1 MPKRTWNTKKSGF
14 FSFLMAFLLCF
25 GVFMGTAFALLRAP
39 ANTLPS
45 PPTESKIAPVWGSLN
60 TVVLLAVGQTPADAA
75 YYTLD
80 IKAELQSG
88 FLEPVPSRSVTV
100 NGRADTL
107 AGHAARGGIPLA
119 KSAAE
124 QLCNAKVSRY
134 VFLTPDALA
143 AFCDTLG
150 GVILSSGG
158 VQQRYA
164 GAQFAELLQQDDP
177 HAPLCR
183 LLQQFFA
190 DEGSLAAGA
199 SLLFA
204 AADTDLSAPDLQDNK
219 SALLG
224 LTVY

>member
-1 MPKRTWNTKKSGF
+1 MPKRTRNAQKSSF
-14 FSFLMAFLLCF
+14 FSFLLTFLLCF
-25 GVFMGTAFALLRAP
+25 GVFMGTAFALLHSP
-39 ANTLPS
+39 KNTLPS
-45 PPTESKIAPVWGSLN
+45 PRPASQIAPVWGNLN
-60 TVVLLAVGQTPADAA
+60 TVALLAIGQTPADAV

-80 IKAELQSG
+80 IKAELQSA
-88 FLEPVPSRSVTV
+88 FLEPVPLRSVTV
-100 NGRADTL
+100 GGRTDTL
-107 AGHAARGGIPLA
+107 SGHVARGGMPLA
-119 KSAAE
+119 KAAAE

-143 AFCDTLG
+143 AFCDALG

-164 GAQFAELLQQDDP
+164 GAQFAELWRQGDP
-177 HAPLCR
+177 RVPLCR

-190 DEGSLAAGA
+190 DEGSFSAGA

-224 LTVY
+224 LKVY